1 MLNDDIRHKIFRI
14 IEENPETNQRMIA
27 DLLGISLGKTN
38 YCIQALIE
46 KGWLKV
52 NNFKNSN
59 SKFAY
64 IYLLTPTGIEEKA
77 HLTIRYLKRKVSEYE
92 KLKKE
97 IDELSKEIDQE
108 YDPRLRS

>member
-14 IEENPETNQRMIA
+14 IEENPEINQRMLA
-27 DLLGISLGKTN
+27 DMLGISLGKTN

-59 SKFAY
+59 NKFDLEFFETKNKNLN
-64 IYLLTPTGIEEKA
+64 IQN
-77 HLTIRYLKRKVSEYE
+77 
-92 KLKKE
+92 LKKNE
-97 IDELSKEIDQE
+97 KSGSKSRNKTVERHIVD
-108 YDPRLRS
+108 L

>member
-14 IEENPETNQRMIA
+14 IEENPEINQRMLA
-27 DLLGISLGKTN
+27 DMLGISLGKTN

-59 SKFAY
+59 NKLAY
-64 IYLLTPTGIEEKA
+64 VYLLTPIGIEEKA
-77 HLTIRYLKRKVSEYE
+77 LLTVRYLKRKIGEYE
-92 KLKKE
+92 ELKRE
-97 IDELSKEIDQE
+97 IDELSKEVGE
-108 YDPRLRS
+108 EFYPAKG

>member
-14 IEENPETNQRMIA
+14 IEENPEINQRMLA
-27 DLLGISLGKTN
+27 DMLGISLGKTN

-59 SKFAY
+59 NKLAY
-64 IYLLTPTGIEEKA
+64 VYLLTPIGIEEKA
-77 HLTIRYLKRKVSEYE
+77 FLTVRYLKRKIGEYE
-92 KLKKE
+92 ELKRE
-97 IDELSKEIDQE
+97 IDELSREVGEEFYPVKG
-108 YDPRLRS
+108 

>member
-14 IEENPETNQRMIA
+14 IEENPEINQRMLA
-27 DLLGISLGKTN
+27 DRLGISLGKTN

-59 SKFAY
+59 NKLAY
-64 IYLLTPTGIEEKA
+64 VYLLTPIGIEEKA
-77 HLTIRYLKRKVSEYE
+77 LLTVRYLKRKIGEYE
-92 KLKKE
+92 ELKRE
-97 IDELSKEIDQE
+97 IDELSKEVGE
-108 YDPRLRS
+108 EFYPAKG